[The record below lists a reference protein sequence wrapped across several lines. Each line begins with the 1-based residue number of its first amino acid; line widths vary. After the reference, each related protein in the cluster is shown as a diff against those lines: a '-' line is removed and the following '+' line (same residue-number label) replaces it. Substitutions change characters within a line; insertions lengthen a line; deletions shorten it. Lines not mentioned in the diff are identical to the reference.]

1 MVQASLL
8 VDPRLDDVRAAIT
21 KARAQLG
28 TLRTLA
34 NELLD
39 VLASPGKD
47 RQTSIKQIISRGT
60 ESISTL
66 KRLTKTLSPALDAS
80 SRAPDGPASASLLD
94 RAWAL
99 HSGEELKD
107 EQVEE
112 EVHPAPEYPSR
123 PGKNLSEVL
132 DNLRALAYLGIRADA
147 LSVTGSHCEPDQ
159 ARRVRLSMPGTFV
172 ALLGL
177 PTPGGTAPTWATIVG
192 HEEAQGALRRPWAGS
207 RHAVFRAFTQL
218 ANGTVLHELR
228 TGSAGVAPAE
238 TAIPTAL
245 ETVVL
250 WLASYSDLFSR
261 PATSTRRLLQRDAAS
276 GALLPPLLRP
286 HTLSWHRLG
295 LAAMDPSQR
304 TAEHASQSLAP
315 ILPAD

>member
-1 MVQASLL
+1 M
-8 VDPRLDDVRAAIT
+8 
-21 KARAQLG
+21 
-28 TLRTLA
+28 
-34 NELLD
+34 
-39 VLASPGKD
+39 
-47 RQTSIKQIISRGT
+47 
-60 ESISTL
+60 
-66 KRLTKTLSPALDAS
+66 
-80 SRAPDGPASASLLD
+80 
-94 RAWAL
+94 
-99 HSGEELKD
+99 
-107 EQVEE
+107 
-112 EVHPAPEYPSR
+112 HPAAEYPSR

-177 PTPGGTAPTWATIVG
+177 PTPGGTAPIWATIVG

-250 WLASYSDLFSR
+250 WLASYSVSLGRDGGLVRQPPATFLFRARECACLALNRVPTHHPARMQDLFSR